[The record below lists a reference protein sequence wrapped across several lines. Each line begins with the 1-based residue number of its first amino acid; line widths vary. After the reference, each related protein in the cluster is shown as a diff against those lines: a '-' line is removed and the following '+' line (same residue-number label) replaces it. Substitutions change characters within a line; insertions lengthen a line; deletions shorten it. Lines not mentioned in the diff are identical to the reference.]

1 MVEYHSLQAQA
12 ETEGRQCVVGALILD
27 EAGRVFVQRRGPDR
41 RLFPGCWD
49 IVGGHVR
56 PGEGILEGLRREV
69 AEETGWRVVGTPHL
83 AHVADWE
90 TVEDDRPA
98 QRREFDFLVE
108 VEGDRDRPRLEF
120 PKQVECRWV
129 GSDDLDLLADN
140 RGLDDDA
147 VRRLV
152 ELALRSSRP
161 AELTYPHTTAFL
173 NASAA
178 ARVDVLR
185 AAWDPAMAHQIAAHV
200 TVTYPAEIDSVDLLL
215 DRLQGAAD
223 RIAPFRLRLGRI
235 AHFGRPD
242 AGIFIEVDDVDEGWS
257 RVRESI
263 LGSGAHR
270 LDIEPHVTIVH
281 PRTTNRGPAAW
292 EQLAGKRVDVEMNV
306 EEISMTAFDGRYW
319 PAVAT
324 LALEG

>member
-1 MVEYHSLQAQA
+1 MDYRSLQAQA
-12 ETEGRQCVVGALILD
+12 EKEGRQCVVGALILN
-27 EAGRVFVQRRGPDR
+27 EAGRVFVQRRGWDR

-56 PGEGILEGLRREV
+56 PGEALLDALGREV

-98 QRREFDFLVE
+98 QRRDFDFVVD
-108 VEGDRDRPRLEF
+108 VEGDRARPRLEF
-120 PKQVECRWV
+120 PKQVEFRWFGV
-129 GSDDLDLLADN
+129 DDLDLLADN

-147 VRRLV
+147 VLHLV
-152 ELALRSSRP
+152 ELGLRYSRP
-161 AELTYPHTTAFL
+161 GELTYPHTTAFL
-173 NASAA
+173 DASAA

-185 AAWDPAMAHQIAAHV
+185 ATWDPALAGQIAAHV
-200 TVTYPAEIDSVDLLL
+200 TVTYPVEIDSVDVLL
-215 DRLQGAAD
+215 DPLQAAAGS
-223 RIAPFRLRLGRI
+223 IAPFRLRLGRI

-242 AGIFIEVDDVDEGWS
+242 AGIFIEVDYVDEGWS
-257 RVRESI
+257 GLRESL
-263 LGSGAHR
+263 LGTAADR
-270 LDIEPHVTIVH
+270 LDVEPHVTIVH

-292 EQLAGKRVDVEMNV
+292 EQLAGKRVDAEVNV
-306 EEISMTAFDGRYW
+306 NEISVTAFDGRRW

-324 LALEG
+324 QALGG